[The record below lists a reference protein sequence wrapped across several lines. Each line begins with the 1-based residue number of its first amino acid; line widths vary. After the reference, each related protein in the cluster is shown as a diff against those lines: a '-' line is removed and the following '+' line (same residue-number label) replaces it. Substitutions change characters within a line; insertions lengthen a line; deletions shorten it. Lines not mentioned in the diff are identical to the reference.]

1 MDKYWDAAASMAE
14 KADREIAKLRSERDK
29 LRDALVCVNTLV
41 IPIFTASCRLMVS
54 GGVVQI
60 RLSTSLTKP

>member
-41 IPIFTASCRLMVS
+41 IPIDGKWRRRADKIVNVINKALK
-54 GGVVQI
+54 GI
-60 RLSTSLTKP
+60 PLE